1 MVGTMDVTQLQPSE
15 RRQGEYLVQ
24 IARRAGSGWVA
35 SIPTITATVTNRR
48 LILVPQTRKPYPP
61 ASIPSIYILHVAN
74 VLLGQ
79 RRAVQIRLNIGYNLN
94 LFVGWGQSE
103 EFAVHLK
110 AMLLP
115 SLRGHYAPDLPQ
127 SDIIRLIEMISRL

>member
-1 MVGTMDVTQLQPSE
+1 MRFG
-15 RRQGEYLVQ
+15 RRVLVL
-24 IARRAGSGWVA
+24 RG
-35 SIPTITATVTNRR
+35 
-48 LILVPQTRKPYPP
+48 PYPP

-110 AMLLP
+110 GMLLP